1 MGQSS
6 CAITYRPEKSGFKV
20 YYISTVEW
28 CISRILFYRNLQN
41 FWFFFSHSRNHPV
54 TISNLLNEDFP
65 YYLFNNC
72 SDNGWTCM
80 QDGQESVS
88 YVNVPMAEIYHTSVL
103 GNFLEDLKANWKT
116 ETQMTWFLVFPTAW
130 NMSKYG
136 VFSSPYFPVFGL
148 NKKIFSVNLF
158 VQSKYGKTRT
168 RKNFVFGNFSHSVS
182 LSLKDHPTSLFCL
195 PCWVIDT

>member
-41 FWFFFSHSRNHPV
+41 FWVFFSHSRNHPV